1 MVPGVAW
8 EAALNRAF
16 ILILMTIALDSAG
29 VGLIMPVLPSLLRD
43 LSIAENVAL
52 LLGLVIGSYAL
63 MQFLF
68 APVVG
73 ALSDR
78 FGRRPILLVALAA
91 TAVDY
96 LIMAATPWFW
106 LLLVTR
112 ALAGVLAASM
122 TASMAYIADISEP
135 DIRSR
140 RFGLAYASLGLG
152 FIFGPLTG
160 GVLGEVWVRL
170 PFLLAAVFAALNFTL
185 ALIALPESRAGHAER
200 MSWDALNPLT
210 PLSRMFQ
217 LRVLLP
223 VLAVIVVVKLVNQ
236 SYGTVLVI
244 FQQDRFLWGTGLV
257 GLAVSLFGVAQMV
270 AMGTLPGPVAH
281 AIGDRH
287 GIMLGMALEMAT
299 LLALSVLTSGTVAL
313 LLAPLVGIAGISG
326 PLLQSVA
333 SKAVPDSEQGQ
344 LQGVL
349 TALGS
354 LAAIVGPFAFSAIY
368 AASSAQWNGIVWVI
382 DAVMYLAVLP
392 VCLLIPMPSKLPR
405 PA

>member
-1 MVPGVAW
+1 M
-8 EAALNRAF
+8 NRALV
-16 ILILMTIALDSAG
+16 LILMTIALNSAG

-43 LSIAENVAL
+43 LSISENVAL

-78 FGRRPILLVALAA
+78 FGRRPVLLVALAA
-91 TAVDY
+91 TAIDY
-96 LIMAATPWFW
+96 VIMAVTPWFW
-106 LLLVTR
+106 LLLVAR
-112 ALAGVLAASM
+112 ALAGMLAASM

-135 DIRSR
+135 DIRPR

-170 PFLLAAVFAALNFTL
+170 PFLLAAVFAAVNFTL
-185 ALIALPESRAGHAER
+185 ALAALPESRAGGHIGQL
-200 MSWDALNPLT
+200 SWDALNPLT
-210 PLSRMFQ
+210 PLARVFQ

-244 FQQDRFLWGTGLV
+244 FQQERFLWGTGLV
-257 GLAVSLFGVAQMV
+257 GLTVSMFGVAQMI
-270 AMGTLPGPVAH
+270 AMGTLPGPVSH
-281 AIGDRH
+281 AIGERA
-287 GIMLGMALEMAT
+287 GIMLGMALEMVM
-299 LLALSVLTSGTVAL
+299 LLVLSVLTNGTVAI
-313 LLAPLVGIAGISG
+313 LLAPVIGVAGISG
-326 PLLQSVA
+326 PLLQSLA
-333 SKAVPDSEQGQ
+333 SKLVPDSEQGQ

-354 LAAIVGPFAFSAIY
+354 LTAVVGPFAFSAIY
-368 AASSAQWNGIVWVI
+368 AAFSAQWNGIVWVI
-382 DAVMYLAVLP
+382 DAVMYLAFLP
-392 VCLLIPMPSKLPR
+392 VCLLLPR
-405 PA
+405 SGVPRLAAT